1 MSAEVLGVAAYIS
14 VFMLILFVLPI
25 IGDAV
30 NKNKNTNKK
39 E

>member
-1 MSAEVLGVAAYIS
+1 MNGAVLSVAIYIS

-25 IGDAV
+25 IGDAI
-30 NKNKNTNKK
+30 NKNKQDTK